1 MLILQSSPDVGYIV
15 SERKQIAMQQSR
27 SEMGTG
33 MESKQTIWTFRR
45 RLVLLLGSGVIVFLV
60 YLAVRY
66 LFVLASPFIIAY
78 GIALVIEKPVN
89 ALAKVFRGKKALAS
103 TLIVTGLTIII
114 AAAVFYITWLGVAEI
129 KSFIANFEY
138 LFIMVRQK
146 TAGICLDVDGMLG
159 LSDGCSLEFVCSCA
173 DRIRRIFRNGQPE
186 EVVSSVLRISFPIL
200 VNTAVIAGA
209 VIVCLIS
216 VVYLSGVLEKVRKWR
231 ENSIFREEVCALTL
245 ELKKLIQVYFKI
257 ELIIMLIN
265 AGICIA
271 GLLLIHNPYAVVIG
285 ILIGLVDALPFFGT
299 GTVLIPWAVILLLF
313 RNYYAGAV
321 LLSVYVMT
329 YFVRDEFPQAN
340 GERLLLLSLTHDL
353 GEIFTGD
360 RLGIAPFTM
369 LMVIFTGIMVYG
381 ILGFILGPLSY
392 CMMKALIRYFASVLE
407 NAGGTWYT

>member
-45 RLVLLLGSGVIVFLV
+45 RMVLLLGSGVIVFLV

-173 DRIRRIFRNGQPE
+173 DRIRRIFQNGQPE

-216 VVYLSGVLEKVRKWR
+216 VVYLSGVLEKIRKWR

-329 YFVRDEFPQAN
+329 YFVR
-340 GERLLLLSLTHDL
+340 
-353 GEIFTGD
+353 EIMESKCMGD

>member
-89 ALAKVFRGKKALAS
+89 ALAKVFRGEKALAS

-146 TAGICLDVDGMLG
+146 TAGICLGVDGMLG

-200 VNTAVIAGA
+200 VNTALIAGA

-329 YFVRDEFPQAN
+329 YFVR
-340 GERLLLLSLTHDL
+340 
-353 GEIFTGD
+353 EIMESKCMGD

>member
-114 AAAVFYITWLGVAEI
+114 VAAVFYITWLGVAEI

-313 RNYYAGAV
+313 RNYYAGVV

-329 YFVRDEFPQAN
+329 YFVR
-340 GERLLLLSLTHDL
+340 
-353 GEIFTGD
+353 EIMESKCMGD

>member
-27 SEMGTG
+27 SEIGTG

-89 ALAKVFRGKKALAS
+89 ALAKVFRGKKTLAS

-146 TAGICLDVDGMLG
+146 TARICLDVDGMLG

-186 EVVSSVLRISFPIL
+186 EVVSRVLRISFPIL

-216 VVYLSGVLEKVRKWR
+216 VVYLSGVLENVRAWR

-271 GLLLIHNPYAVVIG
+271 GLLLIQNPYAVVIG

-329 YFVRDEFPQAN
+329 YFVR
-340 GERLLLLSLTHDL
+340 
-353 GEIFTGD
+353 EIMESKCMGD

>member
-60 YLAVRY
+60 YLSVRY

-89 ALAKVFRGKKALAS
+89 ALAKVFRGKKTLAS

-146 TAGICLDVDGMLG
+146 TARICLDVDGMLG

-216 VVYLSGVLEKVRKWR
+216 VVYLSGVLEKIRKWR

-329 YFVRDEFPQAN
+329 YFVR
-340 GERLLLLSLTHDL
+340 
-353 GEIFTGD
+353 EIMESKCMGD

>member
-138 LFIMVRQK
+138 LFIIVRQK

-329 YFVRDEFPQAN
+329 YFVR
-340 GERLLLLSLTHDL
+340 
-353 GEIFTGD
+353 EIMESKCMGD

>member
-89 ALAKVFRGKKALAS
+89 ALAKVFRGKKTLAS

-159 LSDGCSLEFVCSCA
+159 LSVGCSLEFVCSCA

-329 YFVRDEFPQAN
+329 YFVR
-340 GERLLLLSLTHDL
+340 
-353 GEIFTGD
+353 EIMESKCMGD

>member
-114 AAAVFYITWLGVAEI
+114 AAAFFYITWLGVAEI

-216 VVYLSGVLEKVRKWR
+216 VVYLSGVLEKIRKWR

-329 YFVRDEFPQAN
+329 YFVR
-340 GERLLLLSLTHDL
+340 
-353 GEIFTGD
+353 EIMESKCMGD

>member
-27 SEMGTG
+27 SEMGTD

-329 YFVRDEFPQAN
+329 YFVR
-340 GERLLLLSLTHDL
+340 
-353 GEIFTGD
+353 EIMESKCMGD

>member
-45 RLVLLLGSGVIVFLV
+45 RMVLLLGSGVIVFLV

-89 ALAKVFRGKKALAS
+89 ALAKVFRGKKTLAS

-114 AAAVFYITWLGVAEI
+114 AAAVFYITRLGVAEI

-285 ILIGLVDALPFFGT
+285 ILIGLVDALPLFGT

-329 YFVRDEFPQAN
+329 YFVR
-340 GERLLLLSLTHDL
+340 
-353 GEIFTGD
+353 EIMESKCMGD

>member
-114 AAAVFYITWLGVAEI
+114 AVAVFYITWLGVAEI

-329 YFVRDEFPQAN
+329 YFVR
-340 GERLLLLSLTHDL
+340 
-353 GEIFTGD
+353 EIMESKCMGD

>member
-89 ALAKVFRGKKALAS
+89 ALAKVFRGKKTLAS

-329 YFVRDEFPQAN
+329 YFVR
-340 GERLLLLSLTHDL
+340 
-353 GEIFTGD
+353 EIMESKCMGD

>member
-159 LSDGCSLEFVCSCA
+159 LSDGCSLEFVCSCV

-216 VVYLSGVLEKVRKWR
+216 VVYLSGVLEKIRKWR

-329 YFVRDEFPQAN
+329 YFVR
-340 GERLLLLSLTHDL
+340 
-353 GEIFTGD
+353 EIMESKCMGD

>member
-186 EVVSSVLRISFPIL
+186 EVVSSVLRISVPIL

-329 YFVRDEFPQAN
+329 YFVR
-340 GERLLLLSLTHDL
+340 
-353 GEIFTGD
+353 EIMESKCMGD

-369 LMVIFTGIMVYG
+369 LVVIFTGIMVYG

>member
-1 MLILQSSPDVGYIV
+1 LLILQSSPDVGYIV

-89 ALAKVFRGKKALAS
+89 ALAKVFRGKKTLAS

-146 TAGICLDVDGMLG
+146 TARICLDVDGMLG

-329 YFVRDEFPQAN
+329 YFVR
-340 GERLLLLSLTHDL
+340 
-353 GEIFTGD
+353 EIMESKCMGD

>member
-1 MLILQSSPDVGYIV
+1 
-15 SERKQIAMQQSR
+15 
-27 SEMGTG
+27 
-33 MESKQTIWTFRR
+33 
-45 RLVLLLGSGVIVFLV
+45 
-60 YLAVRY
+60 
-66 LFVLASPFIIAY
+66 
-78 GIALVIEKPVN
+78 
-89 ALAKVFRGKKALAS
+89 
-103 TLIVTGLTIII
+103 
-114 AAAVFYITWLGVAEI
+114 
-129 KSFIANFEY
+129 
-138 LFIMVRQK
+138 MVRQK

-299 GTVLIPWAVILLLF
+299 GTVLIPWVVILLLF

-329 YFVRDEFPQAN
+329 YFVR
-340 GERLLLLSLTHDL
+340 
-353 GEIFTGD
+353 EIMESKCMGD

>member
-173 DRIRRIFRNGQPE
+173 DRIRRIFQNGQPE

-329 YFVRDEFPQAN
+329 YFVR
-340 GERLLLLSLTHDL
+340 
-353 GEIFTGD
+353 EIMESKCMGD

>member
-1 MLILQSSPDVGYIV
+1 M
-15 SERKQIAMQQSR
+15 
-27 SEMGTG
+27 
-33 MESKQTIWTFRR
+33 
-45 RLVLLLGSGVIVFLV
+45 
-60 YLAVRY
+60 
-66 LFVLASPFIIAY
+66 
-78 GIALVIEKPVN
+78 
-89 ALAKVFRGKKALAS
+89 
-103 TLIVTGLTIII
+103 IVTGLTIII

-173 DRIRRIFRNGQPE
+173 DRIRRIFQNGQPE

-216 VVYLSGVLEKVRKWR
+216 VVYLSGVLEKIRKWR

-285 ILIGLVDALPFFGT
+285 ILIGLVDALPFFWHGDGT
-299 GTVLIPWAVILLLF
+299 DSVGGYFTAVSQLLCRCGTAVRVCDDVFCPRNHGVKMYGRPAGHCYLL
-313 RNYYAGAV
+313 
-321 LLSVYVMT
+321 
-329 YFVRDEFPQAN
+329 Q
-340 GERLLLLSLTHDL
+340 
-353 GEIFTGD
+353 
-360 RLGIAPFTM
+360 
-369 LMVIFTGIMVYG
+369 
-381 ILGFILGPLSY
+381 
-392 CMMKALIRYFASVLE
+392 C
-407 NAGGTWYT
+407 

>member
-1 MLILQSSPDVGYIV
+1 MILQSSPDVGYIV

-45 RLVLLLGSGVIVFLV
+45 RMVLLLGSGVIVFLV

-216 VVYLSGVLEKVRKWR
+216 VVYLSGVLEKIRKWR

-329 YFVRDEFPQAN
+329 YFVR
-340 GERLLLLSLTHDL
+340 
-353 GEIFTGD
+353 EIMESKCMGD

>member
-45 RLVLLLGSGVIVFLV
+45 RMVLLLGSGVIVFLV

-216 VVYLSGVLEKVRKWR
+216 VVYLSGVLEKIRKWR

-329 YFVRDEFPQAN
+329 YFVR
-340 GERLLLLSLTHDL
+340 
-353 GEIFTGD
+353 EIMESKCMGD

-407 NAGGTWYT
+407 NAGGMWYT

>member
-1 MLILQSSPDVGYIV
+1 MKNTLDSIFFTPLFV

-329 YFVRDEFPQAN
+329 YFVR
-340 GERLLLLSLTHDL
+340 
-353 GEIFTGD
+353 EIMESKCMGD

>member
-27 SEMGTG
+27 SEIGTG

-89 ALAKVFRGKKALAS
+89 ALAKVFRGKKTLAS

-146 TAGICLDVDGMLG
+146 TARICLDVDGMLG

-329 YFVRDEFPQAN
+329 YFVR
-340 GERLLLLSLTHDL
+340 
-353 GEIFTGD
+353 EIMESKCMGD

>member
-1 MLILQSSPDVGYIV
+1 MLILQLSPDVGYIV

-89 ALAKVFRGKKALAS
+89 ALAKVFRGKKTLAS

-329 YFVRDEFPQAN
+329 YFVR
-340 GERLLLLSLTHDL
+340 
-353 GEIFTGD
+353 EIMESKCMGD

>member
-173 DRIRRIFRNGQPE
+173 DRIRHMFQNGQPE
-186 EVVSSVLRISFPIL
+186 EVVSRVLRISFPIL
-200 VNTAVIAGA
+200 LNTAVIAGA

-216 VVYLSGVLEKVRKWR
+216 VVYLSGVLENVRAWR

-271 GLLLIHNPYAVVIG
+271 GLLLIQNPYAVVIG

-313 RNYYAGAV
+313 RNYYVGAV

-329 YFVRDEFPQAN
+329 YFVR
-340 GERLLLLSLTHDL
+340 
-353 GEIFTGD
+353 EIMESKCMGD

>member
-186 EVVSSVLRISFPIL
+186 EVVSGVLRISFPIL

-313 RNYYAGAV
+313 GNYYAGAV

-329 YFVRDEFPQAN
+329 YFVR
-340 GERLLLLSLTHDL
+340 
-353 GEIFTGD
+353 EIMESKCMGD

-369 LMVIFTGIMVYG
+369 LVVIFTGIMVYG

>member
-1 MLILQSSPDVGYIV
+1 LLILQSSPDVGYIV

-45 RLVLLLGSGVIVFLV
+45 RMVLLLGSGVIVFLV

-216 VVYLSGVLEKVRKWR
+216 VVYLSGVLEKIRKWR

-313 RNYYAGAV
+313 RNYYSGAV

-329 YFVRDEFPQAN
+329 YFVR
-340 GERLLLLSLTHDL
+340 
-353 GEIFTGD
+353 EIMESKCMGD

>member
-78 GIALVIEKPVN
+78 GIALAIEKPVN
-89 ALAKVFRGKKALAS
+89 ALAKVLRGKKTLAS

-146 TAGICLDVDGMLG
+146 TARICLDVDGMLG

-329 YFVRDEFPQAN
+329 YFVR
-340 GERLLLLSLTHDL
+340 
-353 GEIFTGD
+353 EIMESKCMGD

>member
-173 DRIRRIFRNGQPE
+173 DRIRRVFRNGQPE

-329 YFVRDEFPQAN
+329 YFVR
-340 GERLLLLSLTHDL
+340 
-353 GEIFTGD
+353 EIMESKCMGD

>member
-89 ALAKVFRGKKALAS
+89 ALAKVFRGKKTLAS

-146 TAGICLDVDGMLG
+146 TARICLDVDGMLG

-216 VVYLSGVLEKVRKWR
+216 VVYLSGVLEKIRKWR

-329 YFVRDEFPQAN
+329 YFVR
-340 GERLLLLSLTHDL
+340 
-353 GEIFTGD
+353 EIMESKCMGD

-407 NAGGTWYT
+407 MRGERGTLEAI

>member
-45 RLVLLLGSGVIVFLV
+45 RMVLLLGSGVIVFLV

-173 DRIRRIFRNGQPE
+173 DRIRRVFRNGQPE

-329 YFVRDEFPQAN
+329 YFVR
-340 GERLLLLSLTHDL
+340 
-353 GEIFTGD
+353 EIMESKCMGD

>member
-89 ALAKVFRGKKALAS
+89 ALAKVFRGKKTLAS

-146 TAGICLDVDGMLG
+146 TARICLDVDGMLG

-216 VVYLSGVLEKVRKWR
+216 VVYLSGVLEKIRKWR

-285 ILIGLVDALPFFGT
+285 TLIGLVDALPFFGT

-329 YFVRDEFPQAN
+329 YFVR
-340 GERLLLLSLTHDL
+340 
-353 GEIFTGD
+353 EIMESKCMGD

>member
-45 RLVLLLGSGVIVFLV
+45 RMVLLLGSGVIVFLV

-209 VIVCLIS
+209 VIVCLLS
-216 VVYLSGVLEKVRKWR
+216 VVYLSGVLEKIRKWR

-313 RNYYAGAV
+313 RNYYSGAV

-329 YFVRDEFPQAN
+329 YFVR
-340 GERLLLLSLTHDL
+340 
-353 GEIFTGD
+353 EIMESKCMGD